1 MSKTS
6 QAFSVDRVSFQYPHS
21 VTAGTARTQAP
32 IFEDLTVTITPG
44 QMLGIIGPNGSGK
57 STLLKLLAGIVHP
70 QKGAVSLFGDDLRTI
85 SPDAAGRI
93 LAYIPQ
99 ECEIAFPFTV
109 QDIVLMGRYP
119 HRQDHLWD
127 FWGWESNGDY
137 AAAERA
143 MAELNVLHLAEHAI
157 GELSGG
163 ERQRALIARALA
175 QEPEVLLLDEPTA
188 FLDLNY
194 QLEIC
199 RILHRLVHERGLTI
213 VLVSHDLNL
222 ASQYCDRLLL
232 LDRGKLAALDHPR
245 TVLRAELLE
254 PVYGCRILID
264 CHPETGLPRVSL
276 PGRPA
281 PSG

>member
-6 QAFSVDRVSFQYPHS
+6 PAFSVDRVSFRYQHS
-21 VTAGTARTQAP
+21 ATAGTARTEAP

-70 QKGAVSLFGDDLRTI
+70 QKGAVSLFEDDLRTI

-119 HRQDHLWD
+119 HSQDHLWD
-127 FWGWESNGDY
+127 LWGWESNGDY

-143 MAELNVLHLAEHAI
+143 MCERHVASGFPVSIVRPAAIYGPRNNIFDMETPMFLRLLHGRPVLLPHAGLVTASYGHVDDLCELLVHMTGSPAAI
-157 GELSGG
+157 GEVFN
-163 ERQRALIARALA
+163 I
-175 QEPEVLLLDEPTA
+175 TA
-188 FLDLNY
+188 
-194 QLEIC
+194 EAVTT
-199 RILHRLVHERGLTI
+199 RR
-213 VLVSHDLNL
+213 
-222 ASQYCDRLLL
+222 
-232 LDRGKLAALDHPR
+232 
-245 TVLRAELLE
+245 
-254 PVYGCRILID
+254 
-264 CHPETGLPRVSL
+264 
-276 PGRPA
+276 
-281 PSG
+281 